1 MKCTFYLT
9 DRQLEALKLLG
20 LTPEENE
27 KKHKFEDGD
36 KYYFISLSGAISDST
51 WTSDN
56 LDLSFESIGNCFDN
70 IEDARFALEQLKV
83 IHELKKYTTKPV
95 WVWNQKK
102 WYSLLYDNNT
112 RTIRTEVWLYDQML
126 PNSMYF
132 ESKEMAQKAI
142 DEIGEE
148 RLKKYWFE
156 IEE

>member
-36 KYYFISLSGAISDST
+36 KYYFIFPSGDISNST
-51 WTSDN
+51 WANDN
-56 LDLSFESIGNCFDN
+56 IDSSFESIGNCFN
-70 IEDARFALEQLKV
+70 SKEDAEFALEQLKV

-95 WVWNQKK
+95 WVWNQEK
-102 WYSLLYDNNT
+102 WYSLSYDHNR
-112 RTIRTEVWLYDQML
+112 RTIRIEVWMFDQVL

-132 ESKEMAQKAI
+132 KSQEMAQKAI